1 MIGGRDSNAAPR
13 VGRPALLLTAVAAQI
28 LAGPPPRG
36 ESWLSALAARVPDEG
51 VPLGRLAV
59 PLGLSRAPTLIDWLP
74 ASARSLAEVGLLAA
88 SFDVVGCDRTAA
100 RIERLLEAGR
110 AAEAA
115 ALLPELRGEP
125 AEPAADIPDD
135 ASPPGDAPDSHA
147 VASETIAA
155 LARRPQ
161 RYVAPWLSYGLLGLR
176 GTMPL
181 SLRPV
186 WQAALSWR
194 SPLAR
199 RWTSARAAPTVRTLS
214 DGAAAA
220 ASVAL
225 APLLGSS
232 AAETWRAVASAH
244 SEPEIAAMAALLDR
258 SLVVDGEP
266 VNDQAAPAGPE
277 DVRRARRIAWA
288 IAAAAACASV
298 GLIFATRLLRRIG
311 LHL

>member
-1 MIGGRDSNAAPR
+1 MIGERGSNASPAA
-13 VGRPALLLTAVAAQI
+13 GRARLLLAAAAAQI

-36 ESWLSALAARVPDEG
+36 ESWLSALAARVPVRG
-51 VPLGRLAV
+51 TPLATLAV
-59 PLGLSRAPTLIDWLP
+59 PVALSRAPTLIDRLP

-88 SFDVVGCDRTAA
+88 SFDVVGCDRSAA
-100 RIERLLEAGR
+100 RIAQLLEAGR
-110 AAEAA
+110 VAEAA

-125 AEPAADIPDD
+125 AQPGAGAPPA
-135 ASPPGDAPDSHA
+135 GDGTALDSH
-147 VASETIAA
+147 VIASEAIAA

-181 SLRPV
+181 ALRPV
-186 WQAALSWR
+186 WQAALGWR

-199 RWTSARAAPTVRTLS
+199 RWTSARAAPALRTFS

-232 AAETWRAVASAH
+232 PAETWRAVESAH
-244 SEPEIAAMAALLDR
+244 SDPEVAAMAALLDR
-258 SLVVDGEP
+258 ALVVDGEP

-277 DVRRARRIAWA
+277 DVRRARRIAWGVVA
-288 IAAAAACASV
+288 TAAAASV
-298 GLIFATRLLRRIG
+298 ALIFATRLLRRVG